1 MSSSLTSDTK
11 LESIKSNLQEFYN
24 YILNTNN
31 ISSIYNITRINIKE
45 YIRNTLIKVN
55 NISYKSVILRKRR
68 EEVRDDIRD
77 LERAFIGSEWH
88 EPSEEGKNTGGKKDD
103 SVMLRKIKIRELKDT
118 LEDLTNQTLLLEKSF
133 IHNKEMVS
141 NAFDFILNEEDSKI
155 MKLYYLDCMSSR
167 DIAIE
172 NFYTTDAVVKKRKR
186 AVNKIT
192 NTIID
197 LFQNQ

>member
-1 MSSSLTSDTK
+1 MVNMSK

-31 ISSIYNITRINIKE
+31 ISSIYNITKLELKE
-45 YIRNTLIKVN
+45 YIRNTLKLVN
-55 NISYKSVILRKRR
+55 NKCYEVIILRKRR
-68 EEVRDDIRD
+68 EEIRNDIKD

-103 SVMLRKIKIRELKDT
+103 SVMLRKIKIRELKDK
-118 LEDLTNQTLLLEKSF
+118 LEDLTNQTLLIESSLE
-133 IHNKEMVS
+133 HNKVMV
-141 NAFDFILNEEDSKI
+141 AAALDFILNTENSKI
-155 MKLYYLDCMSSR
+155 MKLYYIDCYSTQ

-172 NFYTTDAVVKKRKR
+172 NYYTTDAVKKMRKR

-197 LFQNQ
+197 LFQNQA